1 VVKRDAANLSLLA
14 KCIESSQSHG
24 SNRIRADEFLNVTD
38 LGIGAILCRGTYPEH
53 SLWVNAAKPETRKA
67 VAVEDVAESAEN
79 APCVGDGGLSTQG
92 QRRRS
97 ADAQEL
103 AVNHAIDSGDGNGDY
118 RRNAPG
124 I

>member
-1 VVKRDAANLSLLA
+1 MIWSRRCACGPEWSVHYPTTRRVRPRSPLATVPRSCRDRHPLVRFSRIVVKRDAANLSLLA

-67 VAVEDVAESAEN
+67 VAVEDVAESA
-79 APCVGDGGLSTQG
+79 
-92 QRRRS
+92 
-97 ADAQEL
+97 
-103 AVNHAIDSGDGNGDY
+103 
-118 RRNAPG
+118 
-124 I
+124 